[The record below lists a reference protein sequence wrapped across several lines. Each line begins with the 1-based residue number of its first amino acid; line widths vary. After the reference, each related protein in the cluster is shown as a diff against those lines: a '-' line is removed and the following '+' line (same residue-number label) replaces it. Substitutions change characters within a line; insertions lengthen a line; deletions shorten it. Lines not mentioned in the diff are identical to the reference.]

1 MSRFTSSLGYTQ
13 SNDLSVI
20 SGLIDNLSVV
30 LNENRAAGN
39 ELLAIADTLDTDDDD
54 ETDSESVSAAAAA
67 ANAAAVSSLL
77 ARENSKLQV
86 QVANQ
91 RRKNLALA
99 RLLHLTQLSLDKC
112 VSGLRELVHT
122 HTQSSLKIHQD
133 YIDKIH
139 EEQRISI
146 EMELENA
153 EIESQIFAISKML
166 RQTIRS
172 STVAYLKQDDDE
184 NNLKR
189 NEKPSKKEVP
199 TIKKKV
205 SQRFPPLPENKLGG
219 IHEIQRTITSPEGD
233 ITKTPDYIMGLIQ
246 TLSEMNSD
254 RNVKKVLMETL

>member
-20 SGLIDNLSVV
+20 SSLIDNLSLV
-30 LNENRAAGN
+30 LSENRAAGN

-77 ARENSKLQV
+77 ARENSKLQI

-112 VSGLRELVHT
+112 VSGLRELVHA
-122 HTQSSLKIHQD
+122 HTKSSLKIHQD

-139 EEQRISI
+139 EEQRVSI

-172 STVAYLKQDDDE
+172 STMAYLKKEDDE
-184 NNLKR
+184 EHSKEADKSQNGKR
-189 NEKPSKKEVP
+189 STSES
-199 TIKKKV
+199 KV
-205 SQRFPPLPENKLGG
+205 SRRFPPLPENKLGG

-246 TLSEMNSD
+246 TLSEMNGEG
-254 RNVKKVLMETL
+254 NVEKSLMETL